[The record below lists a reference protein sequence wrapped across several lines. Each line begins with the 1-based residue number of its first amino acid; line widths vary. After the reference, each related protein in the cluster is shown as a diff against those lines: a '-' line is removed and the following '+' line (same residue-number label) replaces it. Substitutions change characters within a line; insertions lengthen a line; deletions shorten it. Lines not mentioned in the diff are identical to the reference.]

1 MINSTIII
9 EDTTLREGEQT
20 PGVALSTDDK
30 LSIVKVLDSI
40 NVPMIEVGIA
50 SMGGNEK
57 AFIEKAA
64 ELNTKATLIGWNRAK
79 LDDIKCSIDCGLNA
93 VHIGVPVSDI
103 HLNASLRKDRIWLY
117 HEVQNLI
124 KYSKDKGLFVSVSA
138 EDASRT
144 KKSDLLE
151 YAKYIKESGADRLR
165 LSDTLGLFNP
175 LDFYDL
181 VKNVVEQTGIDVQ
194 IHAHNDLGLA
204 MANVLAGVQAGAK
217 YVQATINGWGER
229 VGLVGLEV
237 VVIALKRILGIETG
251 ITHNKF
257 PEVCSLVASLFNRSI
272 PPWQAIVGSDI
283 FIQESGI
290 HVSASIND
298 SSAFEPFPPEWV
310 WKQHSFVAGKHSG
323 SKGIQYILNNEG
335 INVSREESSRLLP
348 LIREKAIQKKSYL
361 TTEELTKIYYELK
374 SQIVNSIIY

>member
-1 MINSTIII
+1 MINNSIII

-20 PGVALSTDDK
+20 PGVALSLDDK
-30 LSIVKVLDSI
+30 LSIIKVLDSI

-50 SMGGNEK
+50 SMGGHEK
-57 AFIEKAA
+57 TFIEKAIA
-64 ELNTKATLIGWNRAK
+64 LNTKATLIGWNRAK
-79 LDDIKCSIDCGLNA
+79 LDDLKCSIDCGLKA

-103 HLNASLRKDRIWLY
+103 HLKASLKKERIRLY
-117 HEVQNLI
+117 NEVQSLI
-124 KYSKDKGLFVSVSA
+124 RYSKESGLFVSVSA

-144 KKSDLLE
+144 KKSDILE
-151 YAKYIKESGADRLR
+151 YAGYVKEAGADRLR

-181 VKNVVEQTGIDVQ
+181 VKDVVEEKGIDVQ

-229 VGLVGLEV
+229 VGLVALEV
-237 VVIALKRILGIETG
+237 VVVALKRILGIETG
-251 ITHNKF
+251 INHNKF

-272 PPWQAIVGSDI
+272 PPWQPIVGNDI

-310 WKQHSFVAGKHSG
+310 GKQHVFVAGKHSG
-323 SKGIQYILNNEG
+323 SKGIQFILENEG
-335 INVSREESSRLLP
+335 ISVSREESSGILP
-348 LIREKAIQKKSYL
+348 SIREKAIERKTYL
-361 TTEELTKIYYELK
+361 TIEELIKIYNK
-374 SQIVNSIIY
+374 SKT